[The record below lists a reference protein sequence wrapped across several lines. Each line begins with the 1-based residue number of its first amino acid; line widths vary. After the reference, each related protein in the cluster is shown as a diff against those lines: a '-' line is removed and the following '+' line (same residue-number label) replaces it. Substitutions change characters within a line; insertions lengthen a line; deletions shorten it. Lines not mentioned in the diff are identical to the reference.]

1 VAGRDEDASV
11 IVEWRAIKSYDSDV
25 HSSSLMVCALVRFTM
40 ISRSKFFFTFRHQ
53 HFEYTEIF
61 RNGRSTNLRIY
72 IYIRDY
78 SGSDVRRIEETRIEE
93 ETEKAYRS
101 A

>member
-72 IYIRDY
+72 IYIY
-78 SGSDVRRIEETRIEE
+78 T
-93 ETEKAYRS
+93 
-101 A
+101 